1 MKGTMNKR
9 INIVRAISAFLLII
23 AMMFGMIASTP
34 KKVSAAD
41 IDHVSQSMAYSAAK
55 AVTCTH
61 PGTSV
66 TTKVITAPTCT
77 QSGTYARVCNKC
89 GTVLTRYS
97 VDKLGHDHRIVDN
110 GSSITVKCCHNGCS
124 STVTPKTLAEFAKYY
139 EGQGKALSSY
149 STDIQNKIKAY
160 WLRYLSP
167 SSNLKQDAALKIV
180 QHTRSVNL
188 FSKIA
193 LKKNNQ
199 AVSDYLYAINK
210 LSQASYKKTEG
221 IIFKKTTTVYP
232 FSCLTQT
239 SGAIIG
245 NGFSGFLALNQDIR
259 NSQDYKIFKLVM
271 DGLSKL
277 GGGPSASYFTSIFG
291 EYAKITNALLSL
303 SYKGASRVNST
314 YLHANYD
321 HRSLKDIAD
330 HLDSYYDDCVNPY
343 TSSKM
348 KFGDGYSKNEIGHN
362 NFIEYILMRAHD
374 DFESIFGV
382 DIDSLK
388 GY

>member
-9 INIVRAISAFLLII
+9 INIVRTISTFLLIV

-34 KKVSAAD
+34 KKVAAGD

-149 STDIQNKIKAY
+149 SSDIQNKIKAY

-167 SSNLKQDAALKIV
+167 TSNLNQDAALKIV
-180 QHTRSVNL
+180 KHSSSVKL

-193 LKKNNQ
+193 TKKNDK
-199 AVSDYLYAINK
+199 AVADYLYAINK
-210 LSQASYKKTEG
+210 LSNASFKKTEG

-232 FSCLTQT
+232 FSCLTQA

-245 NGFSGFLALNQDIR
+245 NGFSAFLSLNQDIR
-259 NSQDYKIFKLVM
+259 NSPDYKIFKLVIN
-271 DGLSKL
+271 GLSKL
-277 GGGPSASYFTSIFG
+277 GGGASVSYFTKVIDQ
-291 EYAKITNALLSL
+291 YAKITNALLTL
-303 SYKGASRVNST
+303 SYQGAGQVAHT
-314 YLHANYD
+314 YVAAFYD
-321 HRSLKDIAD
+321 NKSLKDIAD

-348 KFGDGYSKNEIGHN
+348 KFGDGYSKNPTAHDE
-362 NFIEYILMRAHD
+362 FIKYILKRAHD

-382 DIDSLK
+382 DLESLK